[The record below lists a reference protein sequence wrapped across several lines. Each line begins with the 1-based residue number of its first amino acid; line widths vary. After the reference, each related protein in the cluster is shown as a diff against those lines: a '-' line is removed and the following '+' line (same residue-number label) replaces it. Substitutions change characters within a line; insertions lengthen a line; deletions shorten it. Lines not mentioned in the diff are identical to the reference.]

1 MVRALLDSGYEKP
14 DDDIDTVDEM
24 AVKPY
29 VDHDSD
35 DDDDLSS
42 VSSSQP
48 RQVFTL
54 GRQHYVPK
62 STKKLSAATAKQ
74 PTKMHG
80 TAVVNFYASVIENL
94 RCQNF
99 FLGVSIPMSESVS
112 DSVHPENLVNTI
124 SSKQMKGILPNS
136 GQRCTWVQRC
146 TDYILG

>member
-62 STKKLSAATAKQ
+62 STKKLSATTAKQ
-74 PTKMHG
+74 PAKMHG

-94 RCQNF
+94 RCRNF
-99 FLGVSIPMSESVS
+99 FLGVSIHE
-112 DSVHPENLVNTI
+112 
-124 SSKQMKGILPNS
+124 
-136 GQRCTWVQRC
+136 
-146 TDYILG
+146 